1 MLLKKCLRLSI
12 LLLFFF
18 SLTECSGL
26 NNKNSKKPEDED
38 EDEDKE
44 LNNGQAHCPEEAFEQ
59 MCLQGNY
66 MRQRPPN
73 PLKRGGTEVNVSLLI
88 NSLTSIDSIENVIGM
103 ELSLLL
109 AWRDPRV
116 EWKTFPRN
124 PGASWILLTD
134 LMRFG
139 SLSFPIFHIFFT
151 CQTPLHTRPLLSAP
165 DLVHDPELD
174 VQRRDIQPGQ
184 LWHCG
189 RCGSS
194 LHIQDPADAGVELR
208 HGVLPLPLRHPGLPG
223 LAGQHEGA
231 GDEQDERQVE
241 NPTSRMDREANQH
254 LVLNFFYIVKLLRLL
269 SKG

>member
-26 NNKNSKKPEDED
+26 NNENSDDDED

-103 ELSLLL
+103 ELSLVL

-139 SLSFPIFHIFFT
+139 TIYFFHIFF
-151 CQTPLHTRPLLSAP
+151 A
-165 DLVHDPELD
+165 
-174 VQRRDIQPGQ
+174 
-184 LWHCG
+184 
-189 RCGSS
+189 
-194 LHIQDPADAGVELR
+194 
-208 HGVLPLPLRHPGLPG
+208 
-223 LAGQHEGA
+223 
-231 GDEQDERQVE
+231 
-241 NPTSRMDREANQH
+241 
-254 LVLNFFYIVKLLRLL
+254 
-269 SKG
+269 

>member
-139 SLSFPIFHIFFT
+139 SISSPIFHILF
-151 CQTPLHTRPLLSAP
+151 A
-165 DLVHDPELD
+165 
-174 VQRRDIQPGQ
+174 
-184 LWHCG
+184 
-189 RCGSS
+189 
-194 LHIQDPADAGVELR
+194 
-208 HGVLPLPLRHPGLPG
+208 
-223 LAGQHEGA
+223 
-231 GDEQDERQVE
+231 
-241 NPTSRMDREANQH
+241 
-254 LVLNFFYIVKLLRLL
+254 
-269 SKG
+269 